1 MTRVYGWGILRSMAI
16 AFKNFARKPITVQ
29 YPHEKIDLPERA
41 RWAVAMKRDEDGSPR
56 CTACMACE
64 RACPDYVIKIDVTT
78 GEDRSKFIDRW
89 HYEIGACMMCGLC
102 VESCAFDAIEMSH
115 EYELARIGA
124 ESLAI
129 DLLVDTPAAAPKRK
143 APAEKPAAPA
153 GAPAAAPTEA
163 APAGASE
170 SVAPAPDAPA
180 APAPAPSEGGADA

>member
-115 EYELARIGA
+115 NYELARIDA
-124 ESLAI
+124 ANLAI

-143 APAEKPAAPA
+143 AAAEKPAAPA
-153 GAPAAAPTEA
+153 AASDEA

-170 SVAPAPDAPA
+170 PASGPP
-180 APAPAPSEGGADA
+180 EGGDDA